1 MNQFTLVAV
10 TAVLVALYHNYFAP
24 QPAVW
29 VAPSQLKL
37 TYFAGPGRAEL
48 SRLILSAGN
57 VAFEDQRLDR
67 DAFLAIKPTL
77 PLGQPEYGH
86 RPLRCQ
92 THGLYPQDPLECL
105 RVDMVSESLVDVKT
119 LISEI
124 AYRTPDEAAK
134 TEKTKKLLEE
144 SKGPFFLGDKMTYG
158 DLQLYD
164 LTKNGLG
171 NFAGFSLSKYP
182 KLTTLVSKVESNPNV
197 AAYLVKHQQLYP
209 LRNRD
214 SMMSDIITG
223 LRHTQSS
230 LQIRSTPLN
239 PTTMTQPQLKL
250 TYFDGKGRAEL
261 PRLIFN
267 YAGIAFTDD
276 RITHSDFAALKPTLP
291 FGQVPVLELDARFT
305 PRAGLSLATLP
316 RSLACIRVMRPSS
329 EVHPGDKLSFA
340 DLQFLDFVDNKLKWA
355 FLTSRWTASP
365 KLTALLSNVKAE
377 PKIATYLSK
386 Q

>member
-57 VAFEDQRLDR
+57 
-67 DAFLAIKPTL
+67 PTL
-77 PLGQPEYGH
+77 PLGQVPVLE
-86 RPLRCQ
+86 
-92 THGLYPQDPLECL
+92 DPLECL

-144 SKGPFFLGDKMTYG
+144 SVPKTYKLLEEFIQKGPFFLGDKMTYG

-197 AAYLVKHQQLYP
+197 AAYLVKHQQ
-209 LRNRD
+209 
-214 SMMSDIITG
+214 
-223 LRHTQSS
+223 
-230 LQIRSTPLN
+230 
-239 PTTMTQPQLKL
+239 
-250 TYFDGKGRAEL
+250 
-261 PRLIFN
+261 
-267 YAGIAFTDD
+267 
-276 RITHSDFAALKPTLP
+276 
-291 FGQVPVLELDARFT
+291 
-305 PRAGLSLATLP
+305 
-316 RSLACIRVMRPSS
+316 
-329 EVHPGDKLSFA
+329 
-340 DLQFLDFVDNKLKWA
+340 
-355 FLTSRWTASP
+355 
-365 KLTALLSNVKAE
+365 
-377 PKIATYLSK
+377 
-386 Q
+386 